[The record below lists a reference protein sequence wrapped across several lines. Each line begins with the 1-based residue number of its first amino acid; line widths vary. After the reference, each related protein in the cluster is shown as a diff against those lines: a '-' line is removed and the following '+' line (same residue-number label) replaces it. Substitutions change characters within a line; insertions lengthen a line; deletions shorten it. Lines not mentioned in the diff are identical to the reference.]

1 MKIIEK
7 IIKLNANDDTLESII
22 SKFLIAD
29 LNNIKIWTHKYIV
42 ENTHCSKATLSRYI
56 NKIGF
61 KNFNEFYYSLLTE
74 NEKFIQKKH
83 DLDNEIEFSTIKNI
97 KLISEWLNS
106 NNIFLDLRELLITK
120 RRIFIVSDV
129 LSTGMI
135 TTSILDFVFKR
146 SNVQILNISNMDE
159 TMLNHFDQNDVF
171 INIILRESEKYF
183 SLLKELFNKRIMSIN
198 ISNQPNLAYENNK
211 IFYNLAL
218 PCFKKNK
225 QISEIISII
234 LLLSTLNDYI

>member
-74 NEKFIQKKH
+74 NEKFIQKNMILTMRLSLVLSRISNLSLS
-83 DLDNEIEFSTIKNI
+83 DLI
-97 KLISEWLNS
+97 
-106 NNIFLDLRELLITK
+106 LIT
-120 RRIFIVSDV
+120 F
-129 LSTGMI
+129 
-135 TTSILDFVFKR
+135 F
-146 SNVQILNISNMDE
+146 
-159 TMLNHFDQNDVF
+159 
-171 INIILRESEKYF
+171 
-183 SLLKELFNKRIMSIN
+183 
-198 ISNQPNLAYENNK
+198 
-211 IFYNLAL
+211 
-218 PCFKKNK
+218 
-225 QISEIISII
+225 
-234 LLLSTLNDYI
+234 